1 MITKSIKYVLA
12 TGLVCCG
19 ISTTMISCSNVLD
32 EQPRSTYDPSFFNT
46 PTGIE
51 GGLTALYAH
60 LRYFYGNGYYL
71 NTLET
76 GTDEYT
82 YAQSADGNF
91 KDADLSGA
99 GSVTPNS
106 TVAGGAW
113 NELFS
118 NINTCNGIIENGTAA
133 NLSDAL
139 LAEAYFFRA
148 FDYFI
153 LVQTYGGVP
162 LDLGNGK
169 LKFNTTTNRTSVR
182 NTVPEVYEVIFADL
196 EKAVA
201 DLPENP
207 RLTGTA
213 TKNVARLY
221 LSKAYLTYAWWLEN
235 PNNIPT
241 YPECSRDASKAQSY
255 FQKAFDM
262 AKTAIENPG
271 PYGLMPTFYDV
282 NVAKNDRNKEIMLYA
297 DHSENEKFGNG
308 GSGYGYGSGGSP
320 DNFAYWMETWN
331 YTEITALAPS
341 GDRKINPVQRETIQ
355 GLGRPWTRMAPVA
368 DAFLKGGVWEDD
380 VKAIDSRYDA
390 TFTLRYHSNTGKPGA
405 NAGDWVYGANGMKVN
420 SGEVYFSFVDEA
432 TAGAI
437 DWTPTKA
444 MIKVGDK
451 SEEQEVTGFN
461 FGKLPGRAD
470 FVRSV
475 KNISRKC
482 YPINWKIS
490 ISRTDTDN
498 SYNNMVNGGSPRPW
512 SVAKFSEFY
521 LIAAE
526 AAVKLGKNADAYNL
540 VNVLR
545 ERAGK
550 QTFSMNDNTAVAID
564 NSAAMIAATPTT
576 ITIDFI
582 LDERSREFWGE
593 GYRWFDLVRTQK
605 WAERASVYHI
615 AGNGYTDKDLTEVHR
630 DIPANYYIRPIPQG
644 QLDGM
649 EMSPEEKDAYQ
660 NPAYR

>member
-1 MITKSIKYVLA
+1 MLWPVY
-12 TGLVCCG
+12 
-19 ISTTMISCSNVLD
+19 NYD
-32 EQPRSTYDPSFFNT
+32 DPSFFNT
-46 PTGIE
+46 KAGIE
-51 GGLTALYAH
+51 GGLTSLYAH

-91 KDADLSGA
+91 KDADLTGV
-99 GSVTPNS
+99 GSVTPTS

-113 NELFS
+113 GTLFA
-118 NINTCNGIIENGTAA
+118 NINTASGIIENGTAA
-133 NLSDAL
+133 GMDASL

-162 LDLGNGK
+162 LDLGAGE
-169 LKFNTTTNRTSVR
+169 LKFNTSTTRTSVR
-182 NTVPEVYEVIFADL
+182 NTVPEVYTKCIFPDL
-196 EKAVA
+196 EKAVN

-213 TKNVARLY
+213 TKNLARLY

-241 YPECSRDASKAQSY
+241 YPECTREAGQAQSY

-262 AKTAIENPG
+262 AKAAIDNPG
-271 PYGLMPTFYDV
+271 PYALQPTFYDV
-282 NVAKNDRNKEIMLYA
+282 NVATNDRNSEIMLYA
-297 DHSENEKFGNG
+297 DHDEDEKYGNG
-308 GSGYGYGSGGSP
+308 GAGYGWGSGGSP
-320 DNFAYWMETWN
+320 ENFAYWMETWN
-331 YTEITALAPS
+331 YTEMTAKAAS
-341 GDRKINPVQRETIQ
+341 GAVINPVQREAVQ
-355 GLGRPWTRMAPVA
+355 GLGRPWTRMATVA
-368 DAFLKGGVWEDD
+368 DAFMKGGVWEDE

-390 TFTLRYHSNTGKPGA
+390 TFTLSYFTNWDK
-405 NAGDWVYGANGMKVN
+405 AGNSEPYVTGANGSQIKP
-420 SGEVYFSFVDEA
+420 GESYFSWVPESEDA
-432 TAGAI
+432 NINYTGA
-437 DWTPTKA
+437 D
-444 MIKVGDK
+444 
-451 SEEQEVTGFN
+451 
-461 FGKLPGRAD
+461 GKLGFGEMAGRPD
-470 FVRSV
+470 FVV
-475 KNISRKC
+475 AVNHISRKK
-482 YPINWKIS
+482 YPINWKLGIY
-490 ISRTDTDN
+490 RTDN
-498 SYNNMVNGGSPRPW
+498 AGGLGSKVNGGSPRPW
-512 SVAKFSEFY
+512 NVAKFSEFY

-526 AAVKLGKNADAYNL
+526 AAVKLGKNDDAKKY

-550 QTFSMNDNTAVAID
+550 QTYCVNKRAPQTAD
-564 NSAAMIAATPTT
+564 HSAEMLAATPAT

-605 WAERASVYHI
+605 WAERAGVYHI
-615 AGNGYTDKDLTEVHR
+615 AGSGYTDKDLEEFKR
-630 DIPANYYIRPIPQG
+630 DIPAGYYIRPIPQG

-649 EMSPEEKDAYQ
+649 EMTAEEKAAYQ
-660 NPAYR
+660 NPAYRN